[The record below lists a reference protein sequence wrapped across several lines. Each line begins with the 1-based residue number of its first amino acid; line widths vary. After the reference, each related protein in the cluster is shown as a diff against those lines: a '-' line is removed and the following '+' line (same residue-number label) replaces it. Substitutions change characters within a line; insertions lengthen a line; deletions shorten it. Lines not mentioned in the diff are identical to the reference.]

1 MHAEPLDNTTA
12 AMVTRLP
19 ADPAAVAA
27 AWVCLGS
34 PCVGAFLPCYL
45 EGKVPDRLARG
56 GKEADADSPWWR
68 MRRLLVLV
76 ARDFGR
82 FGPIARR
89 RWDAFE
95 AALAREAAGV
105 EAGAEAAR
113 RGGRTPAAAA
123 ALTAFMDRSVD
134 AYLAEA
140 EELARELGG

>member
-1 MHAEPLDNTTA
+1 
-12 AMVTRLP
+12 MVARLP
-19 ADPAAVAA
+19 ADPAAVAG

-56 GKEADADSPWWR
+56 GKEADAESPWWR

-82 FGPIARR
+82 FGPIVRR
-89 RWDAFE
+89 RWDAF
-95 AALAREAAGV
+95 G
-105 EAGAEAAR
+105 
-113 RGGRTPAAAA
+113 A

-134 AYLAEA
+134 AYLTEA

>member
-12 AMVTRLP
+12 AMVARLP

-34 PCVGAFLPCYL
+34 PWVGAFLPCYL

-76 ARDFGR
+76 ARDFGASVQSPAVAGMR
-82 FGPIARR
+82 SRPRSRGKPRASKPRR
-89 RWDAFE
+89 R
-95 AALAREAAGV
+95 R
-105 EAGAEAAR
+105 
-113 RGGRTPAAAA
+113 P
-123 ALTAFMDRSVD
+123 
-134 AYLAEA
+134 
-140 EELARELGG
+140 

>member
-1 MHAEPLDNTTA
+1 
-12 AMVTRLP
+12 MVTRLP

-45 EGKVPDRLARG
+45 EGRVPDRLARG

-68 MRRLLVLV
+68 MRQLLVLV

-95 AALAREAAGV
+95 AAGV
-105 EAGAEAAR
+105 EAEAEAAR